1 MLGISW
7 YEFLVVLL
15 ISFICL
21 KPSDFR
27 KIIVAIRDIT
37 NFFNSLIRD
46 ITTTV
51 EKSIALD
58 DLKIDDFF
66 VIDKEIKNKDKHPQN
81 IKDAEIVEINQSDL
95 NNNKKSSFDKAD
107 SN

>member
-15 ISFICL
+15 ISFVFL
-21 KPSDFR
+21 KPADFR
-27 KIIVAIRDIT
+27 KIIVAIRDFV

-46 ITTTV
+46 VTTTV

-58 DLKIDDFF
+58 EFKVDDFF
-66 VIDKEIKNKDKHPQN
+66 VIDKNPSKKEQKEKDNIDIKLQEKSNLNINTNDDK
-81 IKDAEIVEINQSDL
+81 
-95 NNNKKSSFDKAD
+95 
-107 SN
+107 